1 MTQSI
6 IENIFSGK
14 SRIRLLRCLYESASG
29 LTGREIARRTGLSP
43 QQAHK
48 VLNELAALGI
58 VEVKIAGP
66 AHLFTLNLQHWVIT
80 DVARVIFDGEKNWL
94 DMLLRDLSSGLPP
107 SVSSLVLFGSAARG
121 ELSGSSDIDLLA
133 LIEDG
138 KNKQEVLS
146 YFTARSA
153 GVLVRCRYPLAP
165 VVLTLKEFRGK
176 YKQKDDFTR
185 TVLKTGRVVY
195 GKLMTEI
202 L

>member
-1 MTQSI
+1 MTLSTL
-6 IENIFSGK
+6 ESIFSGK
-14 SRIRLLRCLYESASG
+14 SRIQLLRCLYESSSG
-29 LTGREIARRTGLSP
+29 LTGREAARRTGLSP

-58 VEVKIAGP
+58 VELTIAAP
-66 AHLFTLNLQHWVIT
+66 AHLFTLNRRHWIVT
-80 DVARVIFDGEKNWL
+80 DVARVIFESEKNWL
-94 DMLLRDLSSGLPP
+94 DNLLRDLSRGLPA
-107 SVSSLVLFGSAARG
+107 SVKSLVLFGSAASGQLRG
-121 ELSGSSDIDLLA
+121 ASDIDLLA

-138 KNKQEVLS
+138 KDKQQVLS
-146 YFTARSA
+146 YFTGRSPGALAR
-153 GVLVRCRYPLAP
+153 CHYPLAP

-176 YKQKDDFTR
+176 YRQKDDFTR

>member
-14 SRIRLLRCLYESASG
+14 SRIRLLRSLYESTPG

-58 VEVKIAGP
+58 VELTIAAP
-66 AHLFTLNLQHWVIT
+66 AHLFTLNRQHWVVT
-80 DVARVIFDGEKNWL
+80 DVARVIFESEKKWL
-94 DMLLRDLSSGLPP
+94 DNLLRDLSRSLPP
-107 SVSSLVLFGSAARG
+107 SVKSLILFGSAVCGQLRG
-121 ELSGSSDIDLLA
+121 ASDIDLLA
-133 LIEDG
+133 LVEDG
-138 KNKQEVLS
+138 RDKQEVLS
-146 YFTARSA
+146 YFTGRSA
-153 GVLVRCRYPLAP
+153 GALARCHYPLAP
-165 VVLTLKEFRGK
+165 VVLTLKEFRDK
-176 YKQKDDFTR
+176 YRQKDDFTR

-195 GKLMTEI
+195 GKLITEI